1 MIRAFT
7 HPSRLAWARGALLGG
22 LGLLLLAGCKGTPPS
37 TPDVDA
43 GEAAER
49 KVVPVPRVYFKDVTR
64 ESGISFVHYNGA
76 FGKKLLPETMGS
88 GVAVIDFDGDG
99 LPDLLFV
106 NSCPWPGEVAPG
118 PAPTMALYRNK
129 GDGTFEDVTAPA
141 GLAVS
146 FYGLGAAVGDYDN
159 DG

>member
-1 MIRAFT
+1 MKLARLAR
-7 HPSRLAWARGALLGG
+7 SRLAWLGAAAAVALAGLLA
-22 LGLLLLAGCKGTPPS
+22 LGLRGGRPGPTP
-37 TPDVDA
+37 
-43 GEAAER
+43 EA
-49 KVVPVPRVYFKDVTR
+49 PVPRVRFKDVTR
-64 ESGISFVHYNGA
+64 ESGINFVHFNGA
-76 FGKKLLPETMGS
+76 FGKKLLPETMGA

-99 LPDLLFV
+99 KPDLLFV